1 MNRVTDMC
9 LICWYMK
16 FKKEGRDTGKEQCLK
31 KMIETLPKLVKNS
44 NLLHPRNSAKPKTHK
59 DKEKHA

>member
-1 MNRVTDMC
+1 MLVHEVQKGGQRYWERTM
-9 LICWYMK
+9 
-16 FKKEGRDTGKEQCLK
+16 FE